1 MDFTPEKCII
11 SHIYLKYVFKN
22 FESIFDCS
30 EAVYYS
36 SVTNIFQIGGQSV
49 SIDRITNS
57 LLNKRLIKKCD

>member
-11 SHIYLKYVFKN
+11 SQIYLKYVFKN

-30 EAVYYS
+30 EAVYDS